1 MVLSKKP
8 RNKLKKSGFTLIEM
22 MITLTISI
30 SLVMLGTVNLK
41 KYDEKLILDNTTRE
55 VKSSIEQAARIST
68 IEHEPTLISFYPESK
83 YLTIKR
89 NHDYQ
94 NIKINSQIEIYNLS
108 NFKISAKGSMA
119 PHTVVITNHHETRR
133 IRLQMMWGRAIN
145 GKD

>member
-1 MVLSKKP
+1 MLFKKLP
-8 RNKLKKSGFTLIEM
+8 NKVKKSGFTLIEM

-30 SLVMLGTVNLK
+30 SLVMFGTVYLK
-41 KYDEKLILDNTTRE
+41 KYDEKLILDNTARE

-83 YLTIKR
+83 YLSIKR
-89 NHDYQ
+89 SHDYRK
-94 NIKINSQIEIYNLS
+94 IKINSQIEIYNLA

>member
-1 MVLSKKP
+1 MVLSKKS
-8 RNKLKKSGFTLIEM
+8 RNKAKKSGFTLIEM

-108 NFKISAKGSMA
+108 NFKISAKGSMV